1 MAEKRIAQK
10 MYEKFHMLKHST
22 DQLEITVADRGDRPV
37 WVLAIRT
44 EHSFI
49 PIAKLLTEE
58 DINELTPKF
67 EVTEKL
73 KDIFDHMA
81 TKDDRLIE
89 QPFDLEDFQ
98 TSPSAEFKTEFDGLL
113 DEYYENATGWVEI
126 EL

>member
-10 MYEKFHMLKHST
+10 MYEKFHMLKHSMG
-22 DQLEITVADRGDRPV
+22 QLEITVAEREDKPV

-49 PIAKLLTEE
+49 PIAKLLTEN

-81 TKDDRLIE
+81 TKDDRLNNFC
-89 QPFDLEDFQ
+89 FDLDDFQ
-98 TSPSAEFKTEFDGLL
+98 TSPSEEFVLEFDAML
-113 DEYYENATGWVEI
+113 DELYEEVTYG
-126 EL
+126 